1 MRCKEKNEL
10 AIQEA
15 LASTRMEG
23 LTVTPEIE
31 RNVRRIL
38 SGEITME
45 ERIRQLKENWSE
57 ERV

>member
-1 MRCKEKNEL
+1 MHQKEKNEL
-10 AIQEA
+10 AIREA

-23 LTVTPEIE
+23 LAITPDIE

-38 SGEITME
+38 NGEITVE
-45 ERIRQLKENWSE
+45 QRIRQIKENWRK

>member
-38 SGEITME
+38 SGEITVE
-45 ERIRQLKENWSE
+45 ERIRQLKENWSK